1 MREKM
6 SQPTVRKPLPK
17 LSKSSFNA
25 GLQCLKRLYL
35 ESFHRELVP
44 PVDEAQQAVFDAG
57 TRIGELARGLYP
69 GGVLLRQ
76 DHLHINDAIAE
87 TKKIMAG
94 PPVTAIYEGGFLFD
108 DVRVRVDILPRT
120 ARGRHDLVE
129 VKSTTSVKEEHIPD
143 VAIQLYVLE
152 GAGVKVGRACLAH
165 LNKEYVYPGG
175 VYDIHQLFAV
185 EDVTDRVRQYLPG
198 VPAALAEMRLA
209 LSGPE
214 APEIKPGRQ
223 CASPH
228 DCPLVD
234 YCHESRTGHPVVQLP
249 RASQGL
255 LALLEAAGIEDIGD
269 IDAAFAGLNPLQRRV
284 RDCVVNDRS
293 YLNPAIHRELAGLEH
308 PVHFLDFESFN
319 PALPLYTG
327 TRPYQVIPFQWS
339 DHVLDPG
346 GKLTHR
352 EFLHDGHGDPR
363 EPLARSLIKA
373 LGRSGSIVVYSG
385 FEETRIRELSEAL
398 PHLASDLLALL
409 DGRIVDL
416 HPLVRNNCYHPDFHG
431 SFSLKAVLPA
441 LVPDLGYDDLD
452 ITDGQEASLAYAE
465 MIDPATP
472 DRRRQEIREDLL
484 SYCGRD
490 TEAMVRLV
498 ETLRGA

>member
-1 MREKM
+1 MEKM
-6 SQPTVRKPLPK
+6 NKPTGRRPLPK

-25 GLQCLKRLYL
+25 GLQCLRRLYL

-57 TRIGELARGLYP
+57 TRIGALARDLYP
-69 GGVLLRQ
+69 GGTLLQQ

-87 TKKIMAG
+87 TKRILAG
-94 PPVTAIYEGGFLFD
+94 PPVPAIYEGGFLFD

-120 ARGRHDLVE
+120 VRGRHDLVE

-152 GAGVKVGRACLAH
+152 GAGVQVGRACLAH
-165 LNKEYVYPGG
+165 LNRDYVYPGG
-175 VYDIHQLFAV
+175 DYDVSQLFAV
-185 EDVTDRVRQYLPG
+185 EDITGRVREYLPG
-198 VPAALAEMRLA
+198 IPAALKEMRLA
-209 LSGPE
+209 LSGPQP
-214 APEIKPGRQ
+214 PEIKPGRH
-223 CASPH
+223 CSSPH
-228 DCPLVD
+228 DCPLTD
-234 YCHESRTGHPVVQLP
+234 YCREGRTEHPVVQLP
-249 RASQGL
+249 RASQSL
-255 LALLEAAGIEDIGD
+255 LALLEAAGIEDIRD
-269 IDAAFAGLNPLQRRV
+269 IDAGFAGLNQLQRRV
-284 RDCVVNDRS
+284 RDCVVSNRV
-293 YLNPAIHRELAGLEH
+293 YLNPAIRRELAGLEY

-319 PALPLYTG
+319 PALPLYAG

-339 DHVLDPG
+339 DHVMGPG
-346 GKLTHR
+346 GKMTHR
-352 EFLHDGHGDPR
+352 EFLHDGSGDPR
-363 EPLARSLIKA
+363 EPLARSLLKT

-398 PHLASDLLALL
+398 PHLAQDLLALL

-416 HPLVRNNCYHPDFHG
+416 HPLVRDNCYHPDFHG

-472 DRRRQEIREDLL
+472 DRRRQEIGADLL

-498 ETLRGA
+498 ETLRGT